1 MVLRILEGQSGV
13 WCQDTG
19 GTLLLPFAYAVDG
32 QLTAE
37 GRAEVTRSG
46 ITGHRPHTRYSLTV
60 VTATDCNLGCP
71 YCFQNT
77 APAEPGRF
85 DPPRI
90 PRAVLDDG
98 TIEKI
103 AAFTGPRMRRAGMDR
118 LFVLLFGGEPLLNP
132 AACRALLTRLGRLA
146 PVTASMVSNGVLL
159 TPATARDLSALGL
172 RSVQVTLDGPRDLH
186 DGIRTSRAGRGTFER
201 IIANL
206 AAAQETTD
214 LRFTLRVNATADVL
228 PRLEELATHLA
239 GRLDASRCVFDVAP
253 VLNYAGLY
261 DAGIDHTGAEVSAVL
276 RGYAAALDHGFE
288 VGWPGAGACGF
299 CTERDGTTGAVVNA
313 DGTLYSCWE
322 TIGKPGYEVGTVQT
336 GYTDYPDSVWVSCG
350 EFAARESA
358 TGSAVFAD
366 RLAVGLMELLRGRRR
381 GRPRRTA
388 TAPRVCRESAVLP
401 ALRPRVSVSGH
412 RRRVG
417 DTPARPHG
425 VRHRVRTGRACRRA
439 SGPDRPGVEQN
450 VRREPLVPLRV
461 RAVPQRTAGG
471 PADPTRRPG
480 DVGAVSGGP
489 RGRRGAGAARR
500 RTRPGVPPVAA
511 SWGRREQ

>member
-37 GRAEVTRSG
+37 GHAEVTRSG

-103 AAFTGPRMRRAGMDR
+103 AAFTGSRMRRAGMDR

-358 TGSAVFAD
+358 TGSALFAD

-381 GRPRRTA
+381 GTAAQNSNRPA
-388 TAPRVCRESAVLP
+388 G
-401 ALRPRVSVSGH
+401 VS
-412 RRRVG
+412 
-417 DTPARPHG
+417 
-425 VRHRVRTGRACRRA
+425 
-439 SGPDRPGVEQN
+439 
-450 VRREPLVPLRV
+450 
-461 RAVPQRTAGG
+461 
-471 PADPTRRPG
+471 
-480 DVGAVSGGP
+480 
-489 RGRRGAGAARR
+489 
-500 RTRPGVPPVAA
+500 
-511 SWGRREQ
+511 